1 MNTPMNLSNPPTGG
15 PPANTG
21 TGWRRLQHWLGL
33 DRNIVVMTTIVLI
46 LGMGEE
52 LWQRFI
58 PTYLELLGAGAIA
71 IAGYGALR
79 DFLDAVYQYPG
90 GWLADRLGRRTALI
104 LFALL
109 AVGGYLIY
117 LLAPSWQWILLG
129 TFLVMAWTSLT
140 SPAIFAI
147 IADSLPS
154 ERRAIGFGIQSILRR
169 VPPVVATPLGGWLI
183 ALFGLAVGMKAGFLI
198 TIALAFFGVAVVRRF
213 YRETWPAA
221 PDTAGLLTMWRGM
234 DPGLRRLL
242 AADCFIRWAE
252 GIPRVFVVLYVLDI
266 RHVSALNYAWLVAL
280 QRLTSIV
287 VYIPLAK
294 LSDRM
299 NRKPFVLLT
308 FAFFA
313 LFPLVLVWATDFFWI
328 AVAFVVAGLW
338 EIGEPA
344 RKALIMDL
352 ASPTARGR
360 AVGLYYLVRGLVV
373 FPASMV
379 GGWLWTQAGP
389 EAPFY
394 TAFTVGALGFVLY
407 AAFGPGGRRAQANA
421 EIITT

>member
-1 MNTPMNLSNPPTGG
+1 MNTPMDLSSPPTSA
-15 PPANTG
+15 PPANAG
-21 TGWRRLQHWLGL
+21 SIWRRLQHWLGL

-52 LWQRFI
+52 LWLRFV
-58 PTYLELLGAGAIA
+58 PKYLELLGAGALA
-71 IAGYGALR
+71 IAGYGTLR

-90 GWLADRLGRRTALI
+90 GWLADRLGRRNALM

-109 AVGGYLIY
+109 AVGGYVSY

-183 ALFGLAVGMKAGFLI
+183 VLFGLAVGMKVGFII

-213 YRETWPAA
+213 YREP
-221 PDTAGLLTMWRGM
+221 
-234 DPGLRRLL
+234 L

-252 GIPRVFVVLYVLDI
+252 GIPKVFVVLYVLDI

-313 LFPLVLVWATDFFWI
+313 LFPLVLVWATEFFWI

-379 GGWLWTQAGP
+379 GGWLWMRAGP

-407 AAFGPGGRRAQANA
+407 AAFGPGGRRAKANA
-421 EIITT
+421 QIITS